1 MRHVGFVN
9 ILTRAYY
16 IMKNIRTK
24 AQKDFCLLPPIIGV
38 KSRVDWAA
46 GLEEAVGGGD
56 FFDGMDL

>member
-16 IMKNIRTK
+16 IMKNVRTK

-38 KSRVDWAA
+38 KSR
-46 GLEEAVGGGD
+46 GLTGRLEEAVGGGS
-56 FFDGMDL
+56 FFDGIDL